1 MPNSK
6 IPHIDLG
13 DTLNTQRLRL
23 NDLIDSVGDVSALKT
38 TAGGV
43 TAAINELYDSI
54 GVIGLGS
61 LNTTAPTL
69 RQAINEHEKDLGN
82 MKSNLNAVYGAIQQ
96 IDKLLTKLNEGKDK
110 KSMPEE
116 KFYDYYTRDE
126 LIIKF
131 MPLVEN
137 LARKFSTTQQAS
149 GVLSIND
156 LIQIGSEG
164 LIKAV
169 DKLDWLQLSE
179 SEDIE
184 KTLKSF
190 FAKRIKGIIRRR
202 IDMARGGMR
211 IPEHKLNEIRKNPK
225 DKKMVE
231 IFFNSM
237 FLSIDAQP
245 TNDDEENMMYQIAD
259 KSEPYNIQILNV
271 YLKGLMEKYLNK
283 NEYEVLRLSYGLDC
297 DKYPAQCIADK
308 IGIKGASAYVR
319 VSELKKQ
326 AVQKLIDSVDH
337 SQVLDF
343 L

>member
-1 MPNSK
+1 
-6 IPHIDLG
+6 
-13 DTLNTQRLRL
+13 
-23 NDLIDSVGDVSALKT
+23 
-38 TAGGV
+38 
-43 TAAINELYDSI
+43 
-54 GVIGLGS
+54 
-61 LNTTAPTL
+61 
-69 RQAINEHEKDLGN
+69 
-82 MKSNLNAVYGAIQQ
+82 MKKYNVQNYIRYKED
-96 IDKLLTKLNEGKDK
+96 IK
-110 KSMPEE
+110 KSMPDD

-126 LIIKF
+126 LIVKF
-131 MPLVEN
+131 LPLVEN

-169 DKLDWLQLSE
+169 DKLDWLMLAD

-237 FLSIDAQP
+237 FLSIDAQV
-245 TNDDEENMMYQIAD
+245 TNYDEENMMYQIAD
-259 KSEPYNIQILNV
+259 KSEPYNIQILNI

-297 DKYPAQCIADK
+297 DKFPAQIIADK
-308 IGIKGASAYVR
+308 LGIKGSGAYVR

-326 AVQKLIDSVDH
+326 AVQKLIDNVDH

-343 L
+343 V

>member
-1 MPNSK
+1 MKKYNVQNYIRYK
-6 IPHIDLG
+6 
-13 DTLNTQRLRL
+13 
-23 NDLIDSVGDVSALKT
+23 NDLKKR
-38 TAGGV
+38 
-43 TAAINELYDSI
+43 I
-54 GVIGLGS
+54 GYL
-61 LNTTAPTL
+61 
-69 RQAINEHEKDLGN
+69 
-82 MKSNLNAVYGAIQQ
+82 
-96 IDKLLTKLNEGKDK
+96 EGKFWDEY
-110 KSMPEE
+110 S
-116 KFYDYYTRDE
+116 RDE
-126 LIIKF
+126 LIVKF
-131 MPLVEN
+131 LPLVEN

-169 DKLDWLQLSE
+169 DKLEWEKLNE

-231 IFFNSM
+231 LFFNSM

-245 TNDDEENMMYQIAD
+245 TNDDEENMIYQIAD
-259 KSEPYNIQILNV
+259 KSEPYNIQILNI
-271 YLKGLMEKYLNK
+271 YLKSLMEKHLNR

-297 DKYPAQCIADK
+297 DKFPAQIIADK
-308 IGIKGASAYVR
+308 LGIKGPSAYVR

-326 AVQKLIDSVDH
+326 AVEKLIESVDH